1 MNGPYPNDKFL
12 SPEYKLL
19 LEAKMTL
26 NNVSRFSLLF
36 TLCVSFC
43 CANTVASGPWFNTA
57 KHKEGFEKIEDL
69 VINTSSEA
77 KKGFRK
83 ISTESRDLYFKEL
96 RAADK
101 AYQEALKLAK
111 IALDEAATTYD
122 QNNRRAEDV
131 HSKCVIKAR
140 ETYDELQAQGD
151 TEKAIKAYKQAVSE
165 ANNEQRS
172 LLIEAKNI
180 YQEARNSF
188 LDQIEE
194 AEKQLAE
201 AKIQAL
207 KTWNNSSKSA
217 DVNFK
222 KMIQS

>member
-1 MNGPYPNDKFL
+1 
-12 SPEYKLL
+12 
-19 LEAKMTL
+19 MTL